1 MIIVLS
7 TSYLTYTV
15 IPIYAAMKAIDSNL
29 FEAALDLGA
38 GWWTSARRVLL
49 PLIAPGIFIALLL
62 VYIPLFTDFA
72 SPTLVGGTSGYML
85 GNAVQRP
92 GPGER
97 GSERGRGDEHADA
110 RRLGDLRGGRLP
122 AVEDPPARVVSSS
135 TYDAVIVGGGHNGL
149 VAAFYLARGGLK
161 PLVLERRDI
170 VGGCCV
176 TEEFAPGF
184 RASTGAY
191 VVSMLREPIWRD
203 LRLAERGVHVDPAGP
218 SLNVY
223 GDGAALH
230 VDDDVGETQ
239 REFARFS
246 EADAAALP
254 AFETELGQL
263 AELISPLIDTTP
275 PDAGG
280 RRPRDLARLAKL
292 GLRAARRRR
301 LIDDASFLFGTSAT
315 QYLAEQFSSEHVMA
329 ALGWH
334 AINDSGAG
342 PSTPGTAYVLLHDH
356 ASEQAAGGIRQW
368 GFVRGG
374 IGKADRGDGGRG
386 PRGRRRDPHRGAGG
400 ERAGRG
406 RPRGRGRA
414 RRRRAGSRRPGALE
428 RRPEDHLP
436 RPRRSGRAPGR
447 VRRRPPR
454 VPLRGDEHEDQP
466 RRRRAAG
473 CASSGRGWG
482 AALPSRDRGDP
493 DPTLAEMDAAQAEA
507 RAGRPA
513 PDPHIELCFP
523 TVHDPGLAPDGHHVV
538 TIDVN
543 SQPYRLAQGSWEEIR
558 DSVADGAIEIIG
570 RHFPDVPGSIVHRQ
584 VLSPLDLER
593 VLGIHGGHALH
604 GDMAFDQLFNLRPV
618 RGWAEYRTP
627 VRELYLCGAGTH
639 PGGGV
644 TGRTVATA
652 PARCFETPAG
662 CVPGAPCGGAS
673 APPGRSRAMT

>member
-1 MIIVLS
+1 
-7 TSYLTYTV
+7 
-15 IPIYAAMKAIDSNL
+15 
-29 FEAALDLGA
+29 
-38 GWWTSARRVLL
+38 
-49 PLIAPGIFIALLL
+49 
-62 VYIPLFTDFA
+62 
-72 SPTLVGGTSGYML
+72 
-85 GNAVQRP
+85 
-92 GPGER
+92 
-97 GSERGRGDEHADA
+97 
-110 RRLGDLRGGRLP
+110 
-122 AVEDPPARVVSSS
+122 VSSS

-149 VAAFYLARGGLK
+149 VAAFYLARRGLK
-161 PLVLERRDI
+161 PLVLERREI

-184 RASTGAY
+184 RAATGAY

-218 SLNVY
+218 ALNVY

-230 VDDDVGETQ
+230 VHDDVGETQ
-239 REFARFS
+239 QEFARFS

-263 AELISPLIDTTP
+263 AELISPLIDSTP

-292 GLRAARRRR
+292 GLRAARRRQ
-301 LIDDASFLFGTSAT
+301 LIDDASFLFSTSAT
-315 QYLAEQFSSEHVMA
+315 QYLAGRFSSEHVMA

-356 ASEQAAGGIRQW
+356 ASEQASGGIRRW

-374 IGKADRGDGGRG
+374 IGKVTEAMATAAHEAGAEIRTGAPVERVLVEDGRAVGVALEGGEEVRADRVLSNADPKTTFLGLVDEDALPAEFVGALRAYRCEGTSMKINLGVDELPVARAVGGDGVQ
-386 PRGRRRDPHRGAGG
+386 PYHRGI
-400 ERAGRG
+400 
-406 RPRGRGRA
+406 
-414 RRRRAGSRRPGALE
+414 
-428 RRPEDHLP
+428 
-436 RPRRSGRAPGR
+436 
-447 VRRRPPR
+447 V
-454 VPLRGDEHEDQP
+454 QIQT
-466 RRRRAAG
+466 
-473 CASSGRGWG
+473 
-482 AALPSRDRGDP
+482 
-493 DPTLAEMDAAQAEA
+493 TLAEMDAAQAEA

-570 RHFPDVPGSIVHRQ
+570 RHFPNVPGSIVHRQ

-644 TGRTVATA
+644 TGANGRNCAREVLRDARGLRA
-652 PARCFETPAG
+652 RRAVRRRQRASQPQPSDDVIRPAEAAR
-662 CVPGAPCGGAS
+662 
-673 APPGRSRAMT
+673 